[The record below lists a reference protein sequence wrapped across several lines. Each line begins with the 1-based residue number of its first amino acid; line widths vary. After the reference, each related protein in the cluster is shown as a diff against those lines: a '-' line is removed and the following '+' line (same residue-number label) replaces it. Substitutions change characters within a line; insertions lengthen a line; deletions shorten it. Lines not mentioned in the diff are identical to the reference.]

1 MASVLL
7 RNVARVRLG
16 GRLRD
21 IRITARTSDE
31 RYIMTSRARLE
42 KVLEELQKNPYY
54 DKYAGK
60 IAKLQ
65 QTSPDEFLQRV
76 EQQEKAREKKGIWT
90 FELLQ
95 LHWQCCFFDRLEIL
109 YFLFFSFDNYTIDL
123 RGNVFFY
130 LDICN
135 TIFTTDKCRW

>member
-1 MASVLL
+1 MASALL

-16 GRLRD
+16 RRLKD
-21 IRITARTSDE
+21 TRIATRTNDE
-31 RYIMTSRARLE
+31 SYIRYIMTSRARLE

-76 EQQEKAREKKGIWT
+76 ERQEKARDKKGI
-90 FELLQ
+90 
-95 LHWQCCFFDRLEIL
+95 
-109 YFLFFSFDNYTIDL
+109 
-123 RGNVFFY
+123 
-130 LDICN
+130 
-135 TIFTTDKCRW
+135 

>member
-16 GRLRD
+16 ERLKNT
-21 IRITARTSDE
+21 RITARTSDE
-31 RYIMTSRARLE
+31 RYIMTSRVRLE

-65 QTSPDEFLQRV
+65 QISPEEFVQRV
-76 EQQEKAREKKGIWT
+76 EQQEKARDQKGT
-90 FELLQ
+90 
-95 LHWQCCFFDRLEIL
+95 
-109 YFLFFSFDNYTIDL
+109 
-123 RGNVFFY
+123 
-130 LDICN
+130 
-135 TIFTTDKCRW
+135 